1 MENNQLTLLAVGDNI
16 PGMGYYDGLYDHV
29 APLLRKADIAFGQVE
44 TVLIDEKIDDLYPYV
59 ASQARMPCSSDPG
72 VATAMKDAGFDI
84 VSFASNHS
92 LDYGRVHFLNTIDY
106 LRNAGMEVIGGGKNE
121 EEARQFSIMERS
133 GTKIAF
139 LGYCTILP
147 QDYWAQEARPGLNP
161 ARGLTLYEQ
170 VEHDQPGTPCRIH
183 TWAHRGDKARM
194 LEDIRKAKELADI
207 VVVSMHWGIHF
218 TKAEIGEYQVE
229 YAHDAIDAGAD
240 LILGHHAHILKPVEV
255 YKGKVIFYSLANFAM
270 TDPNSMERDK
280 KTLRQD
286 MRTSKKHQ
294 EMAKIRSDFG
304 NKNKD
309 KSFPEDCYYTMIAKI
324 LIEDKKIARVSYLPT
339 YIPDDFKPYTVKHDE
354 PLFATINDYMREING
369 MMGINVTLTPDGD
382 EVIISQ

>member
-121 EEARQFSIMERS
+121 EEARQFSIMERG

-183 TWAHRGDKARM
+183 TWAHRGDKARTSQQGHG
-194 LEDIRKAKELADI
+194 LGLAIIKRTVELMDGKIEAASAPETGT
-207 VVVSMHWGIHF
+207 VF
-218 TKAEIGEYQVE
+218 TV
-229 YAHDAIDAGAD
+229 
-240 LILGHHAHILKPVEV
+240 
-255 YKGKVIFYSLANFAM
+255 F
-270 TDPNSMERDK
+270 
-280 KTLRQD
+280 
-286 MRTSKKHQ
+286 
-294 EMAKIRSDFG
+294 FG
-304 NKNKD
+304 
-309 KSFPEDCYYTMIAKI
+309 
-324 LIEDKKIARVSYLPT
+324 
-339 YIPDDFKPYTVKHDE
+339 
-354 PLFATINDYMREING
+354 
-369 MMGINVTLTPDGD
+369 
-382 EVIISQ
+382 